1 MYNAGLIWDQWIG
14 WIIALF
20 VLVIGLIAYSIL
32 SGQENAALEFVS
44 NLLRFGR

>member
-1 MYNAGLIWDQWIG
+1 MFGKGLIWDQWIG

-20 VLVIGLIAYSIL
+20 VLIIGLIAYSIL
-32 SGQENAALEFVS
+32 SGQENAALEFMG

>member
-1 MYNAGLIWDQWIG
+1 MYIKGLIWDEWIC
-14 WIIALF
+14 WILALL

-32 SGQENAALEFVS
+32 SGQENAALEFMG